1 MDAPTAVSILL
12 WLLDDDDDEGTL
24 LLFEG
29 VIGRQLFVSL
39 FLFFPPAFLLPRLLL
54 VFFFGTIDKHNVLFP
69 FKNMGWKYDPT
80 VLRLD
85 PVPVSVVED
94 NLDTPAT
101 DAVVVLVVVTR

>member
-12 WLLDDDDDEGTL
+12 WLLDDDDDDDEGTL

-80 VLRLD
+80 VRLVS
-85 PVPVSVVED
+85 VPVVED
-94 NLDTPAT
+94 NLDAPA
-101 DAVVVLVVVTR
+101 AAVVVTR